1 MEKEIK
7 KTSAIEGEIAITLEE
22 NDYLGDFRKNV
33 DGFKKRFTRNGFR
46 GKTTPNNVIYAQYG
60 YDLLYHTC
68 TQKVHTML
76 KDIMKED
83 PFINSAYSDVIF
95 ISSSFPLAQDDI
107 AYLKPGSFSFT
118 FQYGLIKKVNIDD
131 SSLDCL
137 REIKIGKEKC
147 LDLPKE
153 NLEFFTKK
161 IYFNLINKTTNDEGL
176 NKINLEDLDIKNVNT
191 SSLFL
196 KNRDVVKCSELKWL
210 LDDLNVNTIINS
222 DINSNE
228 EIGIDDFKKAVRANV
243 LFILNS
249 IIKKKFR
256 ALLRERCLEAVEIEV
271 PLNYLRAKIR
281 SILKNNNDKIVEH
294 YLPLFSNAIKWE
306 CLRTAIKDKNG
317 ITYTEEECHAYDDI
331 YKYLKNS
338 ALYCEYDDILSK
350 TVTPGTYD
358 NFSENSLAVIDLK
371 VINILESMCEFKV
384 VETRCDDILNK
395 LLNKKEVK
403 K

>member
-1 MEKEIK
+1 MEE
-7 KTSAIEGEIAITLEE
+7 IEGEIVITLEE
-22 NDYLGDFRKNV
+22 KDYLNDFRNNV
-33 DGFKKRFTRNGFR
+33 ADFKKRFTRNGFR
-46 GKTTPNNVIYAQYG
+46 GKTTANSVIYSEYG

-68 TQKVHTML
+68 MQKVHAML
-76 KDIMKED
+76 KDIIKKD
-83 PFINSAYSDVIF
+83 SSFTNSAYSDVVLTG
-95 ISSSFPLAQDDI
+95 SSFPGVRDDI
-107 AYLKPGSFSFT
+107 DYVKPGSFSFK

-131 SSLDCL
+131 SSISCL
-137 REIKIGKEKC
+137 GKIKIEKERC

-153 NLEFFTKK
+153 NLDFFTKK
-161 IYFNLINKTTNDEGL
+161 IYFNLIDKTTNDEGL

-210 LDDLNVNTIINS
+210 LDDLDVNTIINS

-228 EIGIDDFKKAVRANV
+228 ETYIDDFKKAVKANV
-243 LFILNS
+243 LFILNA
-249 IIKKKFR
+249 IIRKRFR
-256 ALLRERCLEAVEIEV
+256 ALLREKCLEAVKIEV

-281 SILKNNNDKIVEH
+281 SILKNDNDKIVEH
-294 YLPLFSNAIKWE
+294 YLPLFSNSIKWE
-306 CLRTAIKDKNG
+306 CLRTAIKDKEG
-317 ITYTEEECHAYDDI
+317 ITYTEEECRAYDDI

-338 ALYCEYDDILSK
+338 ALYCEYDDMLSR

-358 NFSENSLAVIDLK
+358 NFSESSLAVIDLK
-371 VINILESMCEFKV
+371 VINMLESMCEFKV

-395 LLNKKEVK
+395 LLNKKEEK

>member
-1 MEKEIK
+1 MEE
-7 KTSAIEGEIAITLEE
+7 IEGEIVITLEE
-22 NDYLGDFRKNV
+22 KDYLNDFRDNV
-33 DGFKKRFTRNGFR
+33 AAFKKRFTRNGFR
-46 GKTTPNNVIYAQYG
+46 GKTTPDKVIYAEYG

-68 TQKVHTML
+68 MQKVHAML
-76 KDIMKED
+76 KDIIKKD
-83 PFINSAYSDVIF
+83 SSFTNSAYSDVVLTA
-95 ISSSFPLAQDDI
+95 SSFPSGRDYID
-107 AYLKPGSFSFT
+107 YVKPGSFSFT

-131 SSLDCL
+131 SFLSCL
-137 REIKIGKEKC
+137 GKIKIEKERC

-210 LDDLNVNTIINS
+210 LDDLDVNTIINS

-228 EIGIDDFKKAVRANV
+228 ETYIDDFKKAVKANV
-243 LFILNS
+243 LFILNA
-249 IIKKKFR
+249 IIRKRFR
-256 ALLRERCLEAVEIEV
+256 ALLREKCLEAVKIEV

-281 SILKNNNDKIVEH
+281 SILKNSNDKIVEH
-294 YLPLFSNAIKWE
+294 YLPLFSNSIKWE
-306 CLRTAIKDKNG
+306 CLRTAIKDKEG
-317 ITYTEEECHAYDDI
+317 ITYTEEECRAYDDI

-338 ALYCEYDDILSK
+338 ALYCEYDDMLSR

-358 NFSENSLAVIDLK
+358 NFSESSLAVIDLK
-371 VINILESMCEFKV
+371 VVNMLESMCEIKV

-395 LLNKKEVK
+395 LLNKKEEK